1 MAYFIFVNVNNVEGT
16 LYRMVE
22 TQNDL
27 NNLNIIKDDY
37 KIIEDTQE
45 NFNAVKFGIKE
56 AIKFNNNTIN
66 YINKTTKYSDK
77 QSLKEYVENIKN
89 LINFF
94 KENNSNHPS
103 FEIWSNYYNQLNNL
117 NLDSISYPLD
127 KSLEQYFNDLGQP
140 SYNIL
145 QMP

>member
-1 MAYFIFVNVNNVEGT
+1 MAYFIFLNQNNVENT
-16 LYRMVE
+16 LYRMAE

-66 YINKTTKYSDK
+66 YINKTIKYSDK
-77 QSLKEYVENIKN
+77 QSLKESVESIKN
-89 LINFF
+89 LINLF
-94 KENNSNHPS
+94 KENSSNNPS
-103 FEIWSNYYNQLNNL
+103 FEIWNNYYNQLNNL

-127 KSLEQYFNDLGQP
+127 KSLEQYFDDLGQP

-145 QMP
+145 QIP

>member
-56 AIKFNNNTIN
+56 II
-66 YINKTTKYSDK
+66 
-77 QSLKEYVENIKN
+77 Q
-89 LINFF
+89 LI
-94 KENNSNHPS
+94 
-103 FEIWSNYYNQLNNL
+103 I
-117 NLDSISYPLD
+117 
-127 KSLEQYFNDLGQP
+127 
-140 SYNIL
+140 
-145 QMP
+145 